1 MQVAVSKVPVKKKS
15 KAGWILL
22 ILFLVFIVG
31 PIALTYILF
40 YDGATKK
47 INVNNET
54 EFKEIANRL
63 VVDSLDYTTTES
75 IIDVK
80 VTESDVDNL
89 LRLAMNKIPSNVP
102 FIKKAYVVVRDNRYY
117 FYVDADAGIFKTRA
131 KVTTSMEISPD
142 NENFVFKI
150 KDIALGRVG
159 GLLSVAK
166 PFVKKYITYEKIDQ
180 ILAGTQ
186 TALTFDREQYAI
198 VYPKTSLLS
207 DLGRLAGSESVGL
220 YFDVMQT
227 IVRDNMMEFKFRNNN
242 VIEGIVDLEHL
253 STNDLVTDEPDT
265 QIRIRPE
272 QVQEK
277 RDMLV
282 ALIEHDDIDP
292 TNGNLLFDAFDFL
305 FGGWESL
312 NETQKTNL
320 EPIDFSYVEI
330 DNKETYEGFG
340 LYDAEAKLV
349 DKMKDTVDAQ
359 KLINKSLDPRY
370 KQLCVLDENMIN
382 EYISSKNIVGYTS
395 LLHRNTPEG
404 YKVNYITIENFYMN
418 IYKNSLDKNIA
429 EMVCKI
435 DVNGYPTSLTFE
447 TEMSDGGFEDNK
459 LIFNV
464 KDIEYGLSDADN
476 LKEEFFGIMSD
487 ALNNQGDDSLVMDAE
502 NYTISVDFTSIMQ
515 YACDEA
521 EQAVETYSGTHY
533 DLETYFAMSNLTF
546 EIIGSSRE
554 DDGQMKLSLIE
565 PVDY

>member
-63 VVDSLDYTTTES
+63 VVDSLDYTTS
-75 IIDVK
+75 DAMIDVK
-80 VTESDVDNL
+80 VTDSDVDNL
-89 LRLAMNKIPSNVP
+89 LRLAMKSIPSNVP

-207 DLGRLAGSESVGL
+207 DLGRLAGSESIGL

-253 STNDLVTDEPDT
+253 STNDLVTDEPNT

-282 ALIEHDDIDP
+282 SLIEHDDIDP
-292 TNGNLLFDAFDFL
+292 TNDNLLFDAFDFL

-312 NETQKTNL
+312 NEAQKTNL

-359 KLINKSLDPRY
+359 KLINKTLDPRY

-395 LLHRNTPEG
+395 LLHRDTPEG